1 MGYKTK
7 PTSER
12 LADFR
17 EVTILVR
24 DNSLNNHVTYTSGLL
39 SLFCTILL
47 LLILY
52 DLIKICKA
60 VRQREPEAIDQ
71 HDPEELK

>member
-1 MGYKTK
+1 MLLT
-7 PTSER
+7 
-12 LADFR
+12 LQDF
-17 EVTILVR
+17 
-24 DNSLNNHVTYTSGLL
+24 L

-60 VRQREPEAIDQ
+60 VRKREPEAIDQ
-71 HDPEELK
+71 HDPEDLK